1 MSGWIKLHR
10 KIKDSAIWSDS
21 QAVHLWVHLLLKV
34 NHAPKEVIKGE
45 TVYNIKR
52 GQTLTGRKVLSA
64 ETGINESK
72 IQRLLKLF
80 VKCKMI
86 EQQTNNANRL
96 VSVLNYESYQ
106 VGEQQTN
113 NKRTTN
119 EQQTNTNKNDKK
131 EKNEKKPTDYPFE
144 LFWEMYDKK
153 TGKPKCES
161 KYEKLSEEIR
171 KTIFE
176 HVLKY
181 KESQPDK
188 QFRKNPDTYL
198 NQQSWNDEIVS
209 NAPQKPQ
216 QREIG
221 DFL

>member
-113 NKRTTN
+113 NERTTN
-119 EQQTNTNKNDKK
+119 EQQTNTNKNDNNYKQ
-131 EKNEKKPTDYPFE
+131 
-144 LFWEMYDKK
+144 L
-153 TGKPKCES
+153 
-161 KYEKLSEEIR
+161 
-171 KTIFE
+171 KTIEVRTAEFRE
-176 HVLKY
+176 LIKTNW
-181 KESQPDK
+181 ERLGGDK
-188 QFRKNPDTYL
+188 YL
-198 NQQSWNDEIVS
+198 NRDEVNKFWGYWCEKS
-209 NAPQKPQ
+209 ERGKKMRFEMAKNQPFDMGRRLGTWKGNNNNGAMA
-216 QREIG
+216 G
-221 DFL
+221 DIRP